1 MKSLY
6 QVLGVKPRISQA
18 DLKSAFRALA
28 RKFHPDL
35 NPGSKSA
42 EEKFKAIAN
51 AYEVLGDE
59 ESRFFYDTERFWTE
73 PTDPKLARRAMT
85 CLGWRWMPGMSSRG
99 VRVDALGPY
108 GCPEG
113 LGPHSPDLNDPGTLG
128 CLLTL
133 VREAWEEPRLSTM
146 WDDGWYVASPWG
158 ELTRGRWVTEAE
170 ALVAAL
176 EAADEIL

>member
-1 MKSLY
+1 MKNLY
-6 QVLGVKPRISQA
+6 QVLGVKPRVSPQ
-18 DLKSAFRALA
+18 DLKSAFRTLT

-35 NPGSKSA
+35 NPGNKVA
-42 EEKFKAIAN
+42 EEKYKAIVS
-51 AYEVLGDE
+51 AYEVLGDDDR
-59 ESRFFYDTERFWTE
+59 RFFYDTERFWNE

-85 CLGWRWMPGMSSRG
+85 CLGWRWMLGMSSQG
-99 VRVDALGPY
+99 VRVTSLGRY

-128 CLLTL
+128 CLLVL
-133 VREAWEEPRLSTM
+133 VRDAWEEPRLCLV
-146 WDDGWYVASPWG
+146 WEKGWYVSSPWG
-158 ELTRGRWVTEAE
+158 ELTQGRWVTEAE